1 MPVERQLV
9 LQELTLLPSAEWS
22 VRLEGWLV
30 LRLSEGAGYW
40 LNLDSPHELAV
51 GDVLVAPTNASGI
64 LRASRIG
71 PLKIQYFLVQ
81 PPLLSGILAMADGR
95 QLDALS
101 AKAVHQSLIWP
112 AAESLA
118 QRFARIVVDAPHE
131 GLSSRCRLLQLWADA
146 VSQSFETWTPSAE
159 YLDLPDRFQ
168 LLLQQ
173 MSLADLATC
182 SLGELAERLRCSERH
197 LSRLFREET
206 GVPFRAQQ
214 TELRLMRAREIL
226 AESDMK
232 IIHVAYGS
240 GYRNLGLFNAMFK
253 RRFGMTP
260 REWRRQNAPKNSPAR
275 SRGRSVLALPSNAVS
290 SAKWHG
296 VG

>member
-1 MPVERQLV
+1 MPAERQLV

-22 VRLEGWLV
+22 IRLEGWLV
-30 LRLSEGAGYW
+30 LRLAEGAGYW
-40 LNLDSPHELAV
+40 LNSDSPNELAV
-51 GDVLVAPTNASGI
+51 GDVLVAPANTTGV

-71 PLKIQYFLVQ
+71 PLKIQYYLVQ
-81 PPLLSGILAMADGR
+81 PPLLNGILAMADGR

-101 AKAVHQSLIWP
+101 AKAVRQPLIWP

-118 QRFARIVVDAPHE
+118 ERFALIVTHPPHE

-146 VSQSFETWTPSAE
+146 VGQLFETWSPSAE
-159 YLDLPDRFQ
+159 CLNLRDRFQ
-168 LLLQQ
+168 KSLQE
-173 MSLADLATC
+173 MSPADLATC
-182 SLGELAERLRCSERH
+182 SLGELAERLRCSPRH
-197 LSRLFREET
+197 LSRLFRDEM
-206 GVPFRAQQ
+206 GVPFRARQ

-253 RRFGMTP
+253 KRFGMTP

-275 SRGRSVLALPSNAVS
+275 ARSVLAVPSSAVT
-290 SAKWHG
+290 SAKWRG
-296 VG
+296 MG

>member
-30 LRLSEGAGYW
+30 LRLAEGAGYW

-51 GDVLVAPTNASGI
+51 GDVLVAPANTSGV

-71 PLKIQYFLVQ
+71 PLKIQHFLVQ
-81 PPLLSGILAMADGR
+81 PPLLSGILVMADGR

-101 AKAVHQSLIWP
+101 AKAVRQPLIWP
-112 AAESLA
+112 AAEPLA
-118 QRFARIVVDAPHE
+118 QRFARIVTEPCHE

-146 VSQSFETWTPSAE
+146 VGQLFETWSPSAE
-159 YLDLPDRFQ
+159 CLNLRDRFQ

-173 MSLADLATC
+173 MSVTDLATC

-197 LSRLFREET
+197 LSRLFREEM
-206 GVPFRAQQ
+206 GVPFRARQ
-214 TELRLMRAREIL
+214 TELRLTRAREIL

-253 RRFGMTP
+253 KRFGMTP

-275 SRGRSVLALPSNAVS
+275 ARGRSFLALPSNAVS
-290 SAKWHG
+290 PAKWRG
-296 VG
+296 LG